1 MIFNEV
7 KLVDMSGRLEALQ
20 LVPTDTSYFSRAA
33 IRFTTRF
40 ATAGCFLHILAARLV
55 FRPRIASGFSRV
67 GLGSLA
73 SLRAVAS
80 FPCKEYKKGNEP
92 RGADSGISRRSTPPP
107 PRRIRKTLDC
117 SLRVRPFFLF
127 FNMRRSRNVKVSWGA
142 PARTHPRPTK
152 YELKANPEPMRC
164 RTPRANLI
172 FPDTFSPLKNPE

>member
-107 PRRIRKTLDC
+107 PRDGSVKLSTVLSEYAR
-117 SLRVRPFFLF
+117 SFFFLTCGEVGTLKF
-127 FNMRRSRNVKVSWGA
+127 LGA
-142 PARTHPRPTK
+142 PRHELTHAR
-152 YELKANPEPMRC
+152 LNM
-164 RTPRANLI
+164 N
-172 FPDTFSPLKNPE
+172 

>member
-1 MIFNEV
+1 MWTCRVGWKRYSSSPPTPLIF
-7 KLVDMSGRLEALQ
+7 LG
-20 LVPTDTSYFSRAA
+20 P
-33 IRFTTRF
+33 RF
-40 ATAGCFLHILAARLV
+40 ALLRGSL
-55 FRPRIASGFSRV
+55 RPGAFSTSSQPDSFSDRVSRV
-67 GLGSLA
+67 AFLVSGSA
-73 SLRAVAS
+73 PS
-80 FPCKEYKKGNEP
+80 P
-92 RGADSGISRRSTPPP
+92 RCAPSRRFHVKNIKKATSLEELTPAFPDGRPPPP